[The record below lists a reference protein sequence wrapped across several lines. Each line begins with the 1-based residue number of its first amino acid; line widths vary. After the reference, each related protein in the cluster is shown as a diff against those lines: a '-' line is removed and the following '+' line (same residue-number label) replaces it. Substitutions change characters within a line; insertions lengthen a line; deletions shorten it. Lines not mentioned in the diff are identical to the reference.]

1 MRKERD
7 SGYGSCLESADWPS
21 VRQQSHLPT
30 CCSSAVKK
38 HGERKVA
45 KLCKQ
50 TFFFFLK
57 FLAISFFF
65 FSLSSLLFLLSHITV
80 KSPPRC
86 FQELALAHL
95 CPLPPPSCTQVAPTN
110 SSLRFKPRLR
120 LLFCLWQEEVV
131 AGWSLRGWLCG

>member
-1 MRKERD
+1 MQKEQD

-30 CCSSAVKK
+30 RCSSAVKNR
-38 HGERKVA
+38 ERE
-45 KLCKQ
+45 KLLNCANKLFFFLNSWLFL
-50 TFFFFLK
+50 FFFFL
-57 FLAISFFF
+57 
-65 FSLSSLLFLLSHITV
+65 SLLFTFFLSHITV
-80 KSPPRC
+80 KSSPRC

-120 LLFCLWQEEVV
+120 LLFCLWQEEVG

>member
-30 CCSSAVKK
+30 CCSSAVKNR
-38 HGERKVA
+38 ERE
-45 KLCKQ
+45 KLLNCANKLFFFLNSWLFL
-50 TFFFFLK
+50 FFFFP
-57 FLAISFFF
+57 
-65 FSLSSLLFLLSHITV
+65 LSSLLFFLSHITL
-80 KSPPRC
+80 KSLPRC

-110 SSLRFKPRLR
+110 SSLRFKLRLR
-120 LLFCLWQEEVV
+120 LLFCLWQEEVG